1 MDLRILRK
9 LFIKK
14 STLMYSSKF
23 REELLESFYVQ
34 TTFYGIEEKFL
45 KVLCEYKI
53 FRRTS

>member
-1 MDLRILRK
+1 MDLRVLRK
-9 LFIKK
+9 LFIEK

-23 REELLESFYVQ
+23 REELLESFYAQ

-53 FRRTS
+53 FRGTS